1 MNGCRGCFWGLSILI
16 AQLAHLLL
24 RQSGTLDYYL
34 VAGAWRES
42 CHHKLN
48 CASKLINIL
57 IFWWVQSTC
66 ESSMKPFVRLVEV
79 LETLSYFIT
88 YCTPIVATIRSVPY
102 LDRKL
107 DNCSYYVLPS
117 QYPSRDTSS
126 CRPNSTW
133 LSTATR
139 YGSITN
145 ALNFIPWRKW
155 RRYICK
161 TFCPHTHIRREAFT
175 VILRDLGH

>member
-48 CASKLINIL
+48 WASKLINIL

-79 LETLSYFIT
+79 LETLSYFI
-88 YCTPIVATIRSVPY
+88 PY
-102 LDRKL
+102 ALLLLLRLYGRYRTLMRKL
-107 DNCSYYVLPS
+107 DNSYCSYYVLPS
-117 QYPSRDTSS
+117 QYPGIPLHA

-155 RRYICK
+155 RRYVK
-161 TFCPHTHIRREAFT
+161 HSAHIRT
-175 VILRDLGH
+175 SGGKHLP